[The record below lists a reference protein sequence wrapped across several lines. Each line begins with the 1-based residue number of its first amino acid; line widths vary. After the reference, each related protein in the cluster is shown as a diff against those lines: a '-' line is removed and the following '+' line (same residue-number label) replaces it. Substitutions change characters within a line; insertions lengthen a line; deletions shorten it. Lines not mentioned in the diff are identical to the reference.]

1 MEFHCLDKP
10 LEISYFLIKMFFEKA
25 NQAFLPQHSIS
36 SLTAFNFEL
45 SAYLWGRN
53 GFDGDKEAQAA
64 YRASCQLVNPV
75 GQ

>member
-10 LEISYFLIKMFFEKA
+10 PEISYFLIKMLFEKA

-36 SLTAFNFEL
+36 FPHGFEL

>member
-1 MEFHCLDKP
+1 ML
-10 LEISYFLIKMFFEKA
+10 FEKA
-25 NQAFLPQHSIS
+25 KQAFLPQHSIP
-36 SLTAFNFEL
+36 FPYCFEP
-45 SAYLWGRN
+45 SASGFEFSIWGRN